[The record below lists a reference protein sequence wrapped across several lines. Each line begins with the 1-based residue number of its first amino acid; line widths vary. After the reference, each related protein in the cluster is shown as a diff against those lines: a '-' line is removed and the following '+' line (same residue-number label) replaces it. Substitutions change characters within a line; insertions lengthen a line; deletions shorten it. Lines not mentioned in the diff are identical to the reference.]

1 MDFGFTPEQEA
12 LRDLARRILGDRLT
26 HERLRAVEAT
36 PDWFDRETW
45 TALAEANLLGVAL
58 PEDAGGAGLGLV
70 ELALLLEAVGW
81 AAAPCPALATL
92 VMGALPIAAH
102 GTPAQR
108 ARWLPGVARGE
119 TILTAALAEPANDD
133 PARPTATAR
142 REGGGWRL
150 DGTKTFVPAAH
161 LAARV
166 LVPACTA
173 DAGVGVFL
181 VDPRASGVALARQ
194 TTTSGEPQFEMTLA
208 GAPADDVLGDPGRGA
223 PLVGWIVERT
233 LAGLCAVEM
242 GVVERALRMT
252 AEYTSKREQFGKPIA
267 TFQAVGQRAADAY
280 IDVEA
285 IRWTT
290 WQAVWRLAAGLPA
303 ADALAVAKF
312 WAAEGGHR
320 VVYAAQ
326 HLHGGIGLDLDY
338 PVHRYYLWSKQ
349 IELTLGAATPQLVRL
364 GASIAAAATR

>member
-1 MDFGFTPEQEA
+1 R
-12 LRDLARRILGDRLT
+12 RDDPHR
-26 HERLRAVEAT
+26 
-36 PDWFDRETW
+36 
-45 TALAEANLLGVAL
+45 
-58 PEDAGGAGLGLV
+58 
-70 ELALLLEAVGW
+70 
-81 AAAPCPALATL
+81 
-92 VMGALPIAAH
+92 
-102 GTPAQR
+102 R
-108 ARWLPGVARGE
+108 ARGARERRPGAPDGDGAPRG
-119 TILTAALAEPANDD
+119 
-133 PARPTATAR
+133 R
-142 REGGGWRL
+142 G
-150 DGTKTFVPAAH
+150 
-161 LAARV
+161 LAARRHEDV
-166 LVPACTA
+166 RPGGAPRGARPRPGVHRRRGRRRLPRRPACVGRRA
-173 DAGVGVFL
+173 RAPDDDQRRAAVRDDARGLAGV
-181 VDPRASGVALARQ
+181 
-194 TTTSGEPQFEMTLA
+194 
-208 GAPADDVLGDPGRGA
+208 
-223 PLVGWIVERT
+223 
-233 LAGLCAVEM
+233 CAVEM

-326 HLHGGIGLDLDY
+326 HLHGGIRLDLDY